1 MRDIDDNIS
10 DDPRNDDSD
19 DANGSEVS
27 DAVVWRSEIKKE
39 AAERAKKQPILRR
52 IIKSLSRSDKVFRE
66 LILSCELTENRV
78 ALLEDGIL
86 ENYEFEYLNEKSPV
100 GAIFRGKIQNLE
112 PGLKAA
118 FVDIGEEKN
127 TFLHYWDI
135 LPAANDKTFEVIRKN
150 TSKQRKNI
158 TLKDIPRIYSVGTDI
173 IVQIIK
179 GQIGTKGPRVTTN
192 ISLPGK
198 CLVLMPFSDECGISK
213 RIDDGKERNRLKDIL
228 NKLTIPDGM
237 GVIVRTAGIGK
248 KARHFVRDLHILLQT
263 WNDIMERYEKNSK
276 PTLLHEEPDLVER
289 TVRDFLTDDVDRI
302 IVNDSST
309 FDRMLHLV
317 SAISPRSKQKFHLFT
332 ENIPLF
338 DRFNVERQIE
348 QTFASR
354 VPLACGGEIVIN
366 ETEALTS
373 IDVNTRN
380 HRSKKKD
387 SGHFIFDVNFE
398 AGKEIARQLRL
409 RNIGGLIVI
418 DFVDMVDRRD
428 RTNIFNL
435 MRTELSKD
443 RAKNFVLPISQLG
456 LMEIS
461 RQRHSQSNNSEMRT
475 VCQYCGGDG
484 LVKSPRTMCNEI
496 YRKLAECLQQK
507 RGKFQTNEK
516 IKLKITLNGEVLE
529 RMKNDERSL
538 VAVENKFNAKLMFR
552 SDTSLHMEKY
562 KIVDMMEAEDSRD

>member
-1 MRDIDDNIS
+1 MRDIDENTS
-10 DDPRNDDSD
+10 DDPQNGDRDWSCEPVVSD
-19 DANGSEVS
+19 DIA
-27 DAVVWRSEIKKE
+27 WRSEVKKE

-52 IIKSLSRSDKVFRE
+52 IIKSLTSSDRVFRE

-86 ENYEFEYLNEKSPV
+86 ENYEFEYFNEKNLV

-135 LPAANDKTFEVIRKN
+135 LPAANDKTFEVLRKN
-150 TSKQRKNI
+150 TSKSRKNI
-158 TLKDIPRIYSVGTDI
+158 TLKDIPRLYSVGTDI

-198 CLVLMPFSDECGISK
+198 CIVLMPFFDECGISK
-213 RIDDGKERNRLKDIL
+213 RIDDDRERARLKDIL
-228 NKLTIPDGM
+228 NKLTIPEGM
-237 GVIVRTAGIGK
+237 GVIVRTAGVGK
-248 KARHFVRDLHILLQT
+248 KARHFVRDLHILLQM
-263 WNDIMERYEKNSK
+263 WEEILSRYEKSSK

-289 TVRDFLTDDVDRI
+289 TVRDFLTDDIDRI
-302 IVNDSST
+302 IVNDGAV
-309 FDRMLHLV
+309 FDRMVDLV
-317 SAISPRSKQKFHLFT
+317 STISPRSKQKFHLFT

-338 DRFNVERQIE
+338 ERFNVERQIE
-348 QTFASR
+348 QTFASH

-380 HRSKKKD
+380 HKSKKKD
-387 SGHFIFDVNFE
+387 GRHFIFDVNFE

-418 DFVDMVDRRD
+418 DFVDMVDRND
-428 RTNIFNL
+428 RASILNL

-475 VCQYCGGDG
+475 HCKYCGGDG

-507 RGKFQTNEK
+507 RCTLGQDEK
-516 IKLKITLNGEVLE
+516 IKLKIALNGEVLE
-529 RMKNDERSL
+529 RMKNDECSL

-552 SDTSLHMEKY
+552 ADPALHIETY
-562 KIVDMMEAEDSRD
+562 KISDIAEHGSS